1 MKEKTKEGMREFE
14 DAVEM
19 ASLDEEVKR
28 DGESQWRVGGGVVC
42 MKRASSLVPSPSRAP
57 PWRRS
62 GVLSEISLI
71 VVGFVTDHLRN

>member
-28 DGESQWRVGGGVVC
+28 DGEWCVGGRVVC
-42 MKRASSLVPSPSRAP
+42 MKRGSSLIPNPSRAP
-57 PWRRS
+57 SQRRS
-62 GVLSEISLI
+62 CVLSEISLI
-71 VVGFVTDHLRN
+71 VVGYVTDRLRNQV